1 MAYIIKELE
10 IEDVKGLEKI
20 FKREK
25 NKSSS
30 FSENQN
36 NKNFM
41 NALGSAL
48 VHYGYGKDALLS
60 VDDQA
65 FISTTR
71 DKSMISAVTS
81 LGILNAYKIEEGI
94 AILDRFQYSEL
105 PAAKAGSCLGFGL
118 LFSNM
123 KDEFETALNLICPS
137 LDSPNLDEIAN
148 ACLSLGFVYMGTQ
161 KAEIVQLFYPIILAY
176 SEPNRIII
184 ITFSNH
190 FLQLDN
196 VFAKR
201 AIPIGL
207 SLTFASNPNPFVL
220 DILAKLT
227 RNEDGHIAINSII
240 AIGIVAAGTNNVRA
254 MNILVALTSY
264 YSNDPNAILS
274 IEFAQ
279 ALIYSGKGLL
289 TASPL
294 NEYNGLINERRLA
307 FLLVFLVQIMMHKE
321 GMLTNKLRELFF
333 TIIPSLYPRWL
344 ITLDS
349 DLKPT
354 PVSVRIGKP
363 LDTAGMPGKPKV
375 ISSFY
380 SHQAPVIL
388 QQTEAAELNTGEYQL
403 FAHTLTGIVLSRKT
417 PPHQLKEANHVVEI

>member
-1 MAYIIKELE
+1 MESQINQNTSQETP
-10 IEDVKGLEKI
+10 
-20 FKREK
+20 
-25 NKSSS
+25 
-30 FSENQN
+30 ENQQEE
-36 NKNFM
+36 
-41 NALGSAL
+41 S
-48 VHYGYGKDALLS
+48 
-60 VDDQA
+60 
-65 FISTTR
+65 ISDNTEPQMPT
-71 DKSMISAVTS
+71 KQTQSQEKT
-81 LGILNAYKIEEGI
+81 N
-94 AILDRFQYSEL
+94 
-105 PAAKAGSCLGFGL
+105 
-118 LFSNM
+118 
-123 KDEFETALNLICPS
+123 PS
-137 LDSPNLDEIAN
+137 DNDLENR
-148 ACLSLGFVYMGTQ
+148 
-161 KAEIVQLFYPIILAY
+161 YPINNVADHFLSHLPTIHVLSIY
-176 SEPNRIII
+176 INSFNDVVSQEVI